1 VSEPWFDPVWFGVLF
16 GSIVGGLGGTL
27 IGVMGAL
34 AGWLAPQGK
43 GRTLL
48 LGGFGLAAVLGVVMV
63 VVGLFALIVGQ
74 PYAIWYPITLCGAIY
89 AIVCGS
95 LFPVLRNRYT
105 QAEQRRIDGEAL
117 RHS

>member
-1 VSEPWFDPVWFGVLF
+1 MSEPWFDPLWFGVLF
-16 GSIVGGLGGTL
+16 GSIAGGVGGSL
-27 IGVMGAL
+27 IGLMGAL

-48 LGGFGLAAVLGVVMV
+48 LGGFGVAAVLGVGMV
-63 VVGLFALIVGQ
+63 GVGLYALVVGQ
-74 PYAIWYPITLCGAIY
+74 PYAIWYPLVLCGAMY

-95 LFPVLRNRYT
+95 LYPVLRLRYA

-117 RHS
+117 RQS